1 MTYQDAQSK
10 LLGLVRERIHNGELT
25 ERSLARRIGIS
36 QPHVHN
42 VLKGAR
48 NLSPEIFDSMLEHF
62 QMSLLDLAPA
72 EDLEI
77 NLRRRAMERT
87 TEVGLLRGAIGP
99 GMPWPTGADRRRRFP
114 LPFPSLTAPAEL
126 IMAELSFDPDMS
138 RTLAGADIAL
148 LDVSER
154 RRRDFAP
161 DGLYLIRRGGEAL
174 LRYIRPGAR
183 CYYLVSDT
191 DLNRPAAWE
200 ELPLTSAEMQEVV
213 AARVRWLGRERD
225 RYLPLAQRGRFLY
238 DPISR

>member
-10 LLGLVRERIHNGELT
+10 LLALVRDQIHNGELT

-42 VLKGAR
+42 VLKGVR

-62 QMSLLDLAPA
+62 QMSLLDLAPV

-77 NLRRRAMERT
+77 SLRRRATERT
-87 TEVGLLRGAIGP
+87 AEVGLLLGAIGP
-99 GMPWPTGADRRRRFP
+99 GMPWPSGVRRRFP
-114 LPFPSLTAPAEL
+114 LPFASVTAPAEL
-126 IMAELSFDPDMS
+126 IMAEVSFDPDMS
-138 RTLAGADIAL
+138 RTLADADLAL
-148 LDVSER
+148 LDISEE

-161 DGLYLIRRGGEAL
+161 DGLYVIRRSGEAL
-174 LRYIRPGAR
+174 LRYIRPGSLG
-183 CYYLVSDT
+183 YYLARDT
-191 DLNRPAAWE
+191 NMNRPVAWE
-200 ELPLTSAEMQEVV
+200 ELPLTSEEMEQAV